1 MSAWIVHRW
10 QAKSGRIA
18 VGLIAVGA
26 IMNLALLSAVGFGV
40 LYEVGRGVGWA
51 YAHLG

>member
-1 MSAWIVHRW
+1 MLAWVVRQW
-10 QAKSGRIA
+10 QAQRERIT

-26 IMNLALLSAVGFGV
+26 IVNLALLSAVGFGI

-51 YAHLG
+51 CTHLG